1 MLERLVKTLEE
12 KCFEND
18 NTPMVKQNTE
28 MPPPKRHFSL
38 KDFMFTAG
46 AY

>member
-1 MLERLVKTLEE
+1 MLERLVKNLEE
-12 KCFEND
+12 KYFENDHTPIND
-18 NTPMVKQNTE
+18 NTP